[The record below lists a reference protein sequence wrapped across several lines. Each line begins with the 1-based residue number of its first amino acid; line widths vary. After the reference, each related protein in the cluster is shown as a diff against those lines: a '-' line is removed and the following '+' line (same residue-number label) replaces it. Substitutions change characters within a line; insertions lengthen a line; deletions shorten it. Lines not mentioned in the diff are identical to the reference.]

1 MVLEPW
7 FTSSLPTLLFSLAWR
22 KFHPGQVW
30 SRKGLPLPPTTHLEC
45 VPSPAGSCRQDSS
58 SPATLSCRTKLLVR
72 AAGSPCC
79 FSVCKTET
87 LYQEERAK
95 NVGTPTAHAAAPSC
109 DGGSTRGEAEKTR
122 AEPLLKAPSCGSE
135 ILSRRNTVYNIK
147 ELQSSPQ
154 RKWLYL
160 KQTVGNSKGSL
171 ENN

>member
-1 MVLEPW
+1 MIY
-7 FTSSLPTLLFSLAWR
+7 F
-22 KFHPGQVW
+22 
-30 SRKGLPLPPTTHLEC
+30 LPPNPPLQLGLKEIPSWAGMVKKGASPPPDYPSGVCSLTSWV
-45 VPSPAGSCRQDSS
+45 VPQDSS

-154 RKWLYL
+154 RK
-160 KQTVGNSKGSL
+160 
-171 ENN
+171 